1 MKKKILL
8 SSVLTIVLC
17 LSLIAGSTFA
27 LFTSESTV
35 NVAVTA
41 GKVNVTARAENVT
54 LSSTLGANVPETT
67 ATFSATTNVVTIDK
81 MVPGDVIEFD
91 IVVTNN
97 SNVTVDFKPVIGVEK
112 DTGLWSG
119 LTVEFAKADGTTIPY
134 TLTNGAWTGDYVELA
149 PGVNP
154 ETIHVTITLP
164 EAAGNEYQQT
174 SCSFS
179 YKVEVVQGNAQ

>member
-35 NVAVTA
+35 DVAVTA

-54 LSSTLGANVPETT
+54 LSSTLGSNVPETS

-91 IVVTNN
+91 LVVYNG
-97 SNVTVDFKPVIGVEK
+97 SNVTVDVMPEIAVVQ

-119 LTVEFAKADGTTIPY
+119 LTVEFAKADGTTVNY
-134 TLTNGAWTGDYVELA
+134 TLTNGAWTGDYVEVA
-149 PGVNP
+149 PTGTY
-154 ETIHVTITLP
+154 ETLHVTITLP
-164 EAAGNEYQQT
+164 ETAGNEYQQT
-174 SCSFS
+174 SCTFS
-179 YKVEVVQGNAQ
+179 YKVYAVQGNAQ